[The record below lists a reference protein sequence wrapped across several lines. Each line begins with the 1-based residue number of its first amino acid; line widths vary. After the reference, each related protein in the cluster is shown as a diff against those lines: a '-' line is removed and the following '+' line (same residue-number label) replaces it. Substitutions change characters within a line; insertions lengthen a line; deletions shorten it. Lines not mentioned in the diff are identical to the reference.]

1 MIRLLVQ
8 QFCQVRAGF
17 DFASYICLGAEKSQ
31 CCAEGSREARE
42 EGQPQGGRRWSSS
55 GCSPCSD
62 LRLTL
67 ATLPVGCILT
77 PRTEIQGHGPAWK
90 SPSCL
95 QLCHS
100 CSVTLEKSL
109 FLSGSQVSPLTNEG
123 MPLVVSKFLSF
134 YCFFLKQPNPDSMHN
149 LIRS

>member
-17 DFASYICLGAEKSQ
+17 DFASYICLGAEKSL
-31 CCAEGSREARE
+31 CCE
-42 EGQPQGGRRWSSS
+42 EQGGQGGRSAPRRKTLVLL
-55 GCSPCSD
+55 GPLPSPD

-67 ATLPVGCILT
+67 AALPMGCILT
-77 PRTEIQGHGPAWK
+77 LCTTIQGHGPARG

-123 MPLVVSKFLSF
+123 MPSVVSKILSF
-134 YCFFLKQPNPDSMHN
+134 VLFFF
-149 LIRS
+149 